1 MQQDTIHTWH
11 NSEVCYLENDHVKDG
26 SLAVFVSSVIVNWKM
41 FYSINSVWQLKK
53 LKSNWK
59 YISLIV
65 KYPTHTRKIFYTI
78 ILLQIIST
86 PPKNSSPHSHQ
97 AQAKRQRELSP
108 VKPRSNPRPTTPPPC
123 LQAPPLV
130 KVVFHLRHLHP
141 ISLTHPIHPSFSPDF
156 VQL

>member
-11 NSEVCYLENDHVKDG
+11 NSEVCYLENDYVKDG
-26 SLAVFVSSVIVNWKM
+26 SLAMFVSSVIVNWKM

-86 PPKNSSPHSHQ
+86 PPKI
-97 AQAKRQRELSP
+97 
-108 VKPRSNPRPTTPPPC
+108 
-123 LQAPPLV
+123 
-130 KVVFHLRHLHP
+130 HL
-141 ISLTHPIHPSFSPDF
+141 LTHTKPKPKDGESYRQWSLDPIPDP
-156 VQL
+156 QPHRHACKPLRWWR